1 MPWEQWERASVHPFN
16 FLLEFQISTN
26 FGREALSSRHCMWE
40 RFSGEQQHGHTP
52 SFCASSSALPG
63 LCTFTS
69 TSFNPSWHVSDGR
82 GCF

>member
-1 MPWEQWERASVHPFN
+1 MPWERWERASVHPFN
-16 FLLEFQISTN
+16 FLLEFQMSD
-26 FGREALSSRHCMWE
+26 FGREALSSRHSMWE
-40 RFSGEQQHGHTP
+40 RLSGEQQHSHTH
-52 SFCASSSALPG
+52 SVTVCWQLGSPG